1 MGGIIPFWRE
11 PLEGFEPSTCG
22 LRNRR
27 YATKPQRHYPIRW
40 SPMGNKLDLSR
51 NLHIPAV
58 PYPLPMQR
66 LTASERL
73 PGGITVYWDQSG
85 EEMEASFSF
94 MELVDRR
101 VNSLDLL
108 EHPEKYVFDDGS
120 GALILKP

>member
-1 MGGIIPFWRE
+1 
-11 PLEGFEPSTCG
+11 
-22 LRNRR
+22 
-27 YATKPQRHYPIRW
+27 
-40 SPMGNKLDLSR
+40 
-51 NLHIPAV
+51 
-58 PYPLPMQR
+58 MQR

-73 PGGITVYWDQSG
+73 PGGITVYWDQAG

-120 GALILKP
+120 GALVLKP

>member
-1 MGGIIPFWRE
+1 
-11 PLEGFEPSTCG
+11 
-22 LRNRR
+22 
-27 YATKPQRHYPIRW
+27 
-40 SPMGNKLDLSR
+40 
-51 NLHIPAV
+51 
-58 PYPLPMQR
+58 MQR

-73 PGGITVYWDQSG
+73 PGGITVYWDQAG